1 MRGDF
6 FPELKDFL
14 SREWILIADAC
25 AIFAGWVP
33 IDDYTPTHSYN
44 GYGPRMY
51 LRLADGKRIT
61 PGQAGFKEIIRIQKN
76 WTGSDW
82 QFTRRDTGMLDIDT
96 MNEEI
101 RVREAFKIGMAMN
114 IERVAILYDNA
125 VEAGL
130 LPKEHGTPIAESLA
144 GYIPLPEKIPEKS
157 SRVKKAKNLK
167 TGYFEEAENWLET
180 KPPRDKPKDFIK
192 YLSEDEDA
200 KNRANV
206 IKIDPKLRS
215 ITYLDTNGVEQEA
228 DLNAIGKVLRNRKQ

>member
-14 SREWILIADAC
+14 SREWILITDAC

-44 GYGPRMY
+44 DYGRRQY
-51 LRLADGKRIT
+51 LRLEDGKRAG
-61 PGQAGFKEIIRIQKN
+61 PGRAGFKEIIRIQEN

-82 QFTRRDTGMLDIDT
+82 QFTRRNTGMLDIDP

-101 RVREAFKIGMAMN
+101 RVREAFKIGIAMN
-114 IERVAILYDNA
+114 IERAAILYDSA

-130 LPKEHGTPIAESLA
+130 LPREHGTLVDELLA

-157 SRVKKAKNLK
+157 PRVKKAKTLK

-180 KPPRDKPKDFIK
+180 KPPRDKAKDFIQ

-200 KNRANV
+200 KQRANV

-228 DLNAIGKVLRNRKQ
+228 GLNAIGKVLRNRKQ